1 MSCLLGL
8 EPFHYEAIFGFIF
21 LVFGT
26 LLYNEI
32 FVLPFWGLD
41 ANTKEKLALRD
52 ANAKRDADYASMT
65 SPGAPYDANR
75 NKRLLQKQQ
84 DKHYDQV
91 HDDDGNDFD
100 MNNSD
105 NQ

>member
-1 MSCLLGL
+1 
-8 EPFHYEAIFGFIF
+8 
-21 LVFGT
+21 
-26 LLYNEI
+26 
-32 FVLPFWGLD
+32 
-41 ANTKEKLALRD
+41 
-52 ANAKRDADYASMT
+52 MT